1 MKLGAVEPGA
11 RKRVPLHTKILI
23 GLALG
28 ALAGFAARQGLGPG
42 SEVLGK
48 MVDWTKPVGEIF
60 LNMIFMIVVPLLFA
74 ALVLGVSELGDI
86 KKVGRIGIRSL
97 LMTIFLSGI
106 AVLIGVGAINLV
118 DPSKGISAA
127 QKQTLIQEHS
137 KEEKSVGDPVQ
148 EKDKAAL
155 GMIPKNPIRDAV
167 AAFSGGILPFMVFA
181 LIFGIAL
188 ASIEPEKA
196 LPAKAFLEG
205 LFAVSLKIIDYAMAI
220 APIGV
225 FCLVFGS
232 AAKLG
237 YELFATLGIYVMVVL
252 VALAIHQFVTYSLVI
267 KFIARRSPLEF
278 FKQMRTVMATAFAT
292 SSSNATLPTALKAAE
307 EDLGLP
313 RQIGNF
319 VLTVGATAN
328 QNGTALFEGIT
339 IVFLARLFGVD
350 LTVSQQFMVMGLAIV
365 GGIGTAG
372 VPAGSLPMVAGVLST
387 LNVPASAVGLIVG
400 IDRIMDMSR
409 TVLNVTGDM
418 TIATC
423 VASMEERSGGIS
435 AIPEFAAE

>member
-1 MKLGAVEPGA
+1 MELGAVEPGGKKGMA
-11 RKRVPLHTKILI
+11 LHTKILI
-23 GLALG
+23 GLILG
-28 ALAGFAARQGLGPG
+28 AIAGFVARESLGKD
-42 SEVLGK
+42 SETLSK

-60 LNMIFMIVVPLLFA
+60 LNMIFMVVVPLLFA

-86 KKVGRIGIRSL
+86 RKVGRIGIRSL
-97 LMTIFLSGI
+97 LMTVVLSAI

-118 DPSKGISAA
+118 DPSKSISAD
-127 QKQTLIQEHS
+127 QKAELFKNYS
-137 KEEKSVGDPVQ
+137 KEQRVTEDPVQ
-148 EKDKAAL
+148 AKDAAAL
-155 GMIPKNPIRDAV
+155 GMVPKNPLRDAV
-167 AAFSGGILPFMVFA
+167 AAFSGGILPFMIFA

-188 ASIEPEKA
+188 ASIEAEKA
-196 LPAKAFLEG
+196 LPVQSFLEG
-205 LFAVSLKIIDYAMAI
+205 LFAVSLKIIEFAMKL

-225 FCLVFGS
+225 FCLIFGS

-237 YELFATLGIYVMVVL
+237 YELFASLGTYVLVVL

-267 KFIARRSPLEF
+267 KYVARRSPAEF
-278 FKQMRTVMATAFAT
+278 FRQMRTVMATAFAT
-292 SSSNATLPTALKAAE
+292 SSSNATLPTALRAAE

-313 RQIGNF
+313 RKISNF

-339 IVFLARLFGVD
+339 IVFLARMFGVD
-350 LTVSQQFMVMGLAIV
+350 LTVGQQFMVMGLAIV

-372 VPAGSLPMVAGVLST
+372 VPSGSIPMIAGVLAT
-387 LNVPASAVGLIVG
+387 LGVPSSAVGLVLG

-418 TIATC
+418 TIAAC
-423 VASMEERSGGIS
+423 VTAMEERSEAKS
-435 AIPEFAAE
+435 MMSPA

>member
-1 MKLGAVEPGA
+1 MEAVERKA
-11 RKRVPLHTKILI
+11 RKGIPLHTRILI
-23 GLALG
+23 GLVLG
-28 ALAGFAARQGLGPG
+28 AIAGFTANHLM
-42 SEVLGK
+42 GK
-48 MVDWTKPVGEIF
+48 DSADLKRMVDWSKPVGEIF
-60 LNMIFMIVVPLLFA
+60 LNMIFMVVVPMLFA

-86 KKVGRIGIRSL
+86 RKVGRVGIRSL
-97 LMTIFLSGI
+97 VMTIFLSSI

-118 DPSKGISAA
+118 DPSKGISDDQKAA
-127 QKQTLIQEHS
+127 LRTQYS
-137 KEEKSVGDPVQ
+137 KESTTTPDPVQ

-155 GMIPKNPIRDAV
+155 GMVPKNPLRDAV

-196 LPAKAFLEG
+196 LPVKAFLEG
-205 LFAVSLKIIDYAMAI
+205 LFAVTLKIIDYAMLI
-220 APIGV
+220 APFGV
-225 FCLVFGS
+225 FCLIFGS
-232 AAKLG
+232 AATLG
-237 YELFATLGIYVMVVL
+237 YELFASLGAYVLVVL
-252 VALAIHQFVTYSLVI
+252 VALAVHQFVTYSLCI
-267 KFIARRSPLEF
+267 KYIARRSPLEF
-278 FKQMRTVMATAFAT
+278 FRQMRTVMLTAFAT

-339 IVFLARLFGVD
+339 IIFLARMFGVD
-350 LTVSQQFMVMGLAIV
+350 LTVGQQFMVMGLAIV

-372 VPAGSLPMVAGVLST
+372 VPAGSIPMVAGVLAT
-387 LNVPASAVGLIVG
+387 LNVPSSAVGLILG

-423 VASMEERSGGIS
+423 VAAMEERSGAS
-435 AIPEFAAE
+435 VPETVAD

>member
-1 MKLGAVEPGA
+1 MKLGSVEPGE
-11 RKRVPLHTKILI
+11 RKGMAQHTKILI
-23 GLALG
+23 GLLLG
-28 ALAGFAARQGLGPG
+28 AIFGFIAREQLGEK
-42 SEVLGK
+42 SDSLNK

-60 LNMIFMIVVPLLFA
+60 LNLIFMVVVPLLFA

-86 KKVGRIGIRSL
+86 RKVGRVGIRSL
-97 LMTIFLSGI
+97 LMTVILSSI
-106 AVLIGVGAINLV
+106 AVLIGVGAINLI
-118 DPSKGISAA
+118 DPAKNITDT
-127 QKQTLIQEHS
+127 QKVELIKQYS
-137 KEEKSVGDPVQ
+137 KEPPSVEDPVQ
-148 EKDKAAL
+148 AKDQAAL
-155 GMIPKNPIRDAV
+155 GMVPKNPLRDAV

-181 LIFGIAL
+181 LIFGLAL

-196 LPAKAFLEG
+196 LPVKIFLEG
-205 LFAVSLKIIDYAMAI
+205 IFSVTLKIIDYAMLL
-220 APIGV
+220 APVGV

-237 YELFATLGIYVMVVL
+237 YELFASLGIYVAVVL
-252 VALAIHQFVTYSLVI
+252 VALAIHQFITYSLVI
-267 KFIARRSPLEF
+267 RYIAKRSPVAF

-313 RQIGNF
+313 RQISNF

-339 IVFLARLFGVD
+339 IIFLARLFGVD
-350 LTVSQQFMVMGLAIV
+350 LTIGQQFMVMGLAIV

-372 VPAGSLPMVAGVLST
+372 VPSGSAPMVPGVLAT
-387 LNVPASAVGLIVG
+387 LQVPSSAVGLILG

-418 TIATC
+418 TIAAC
-423 VASMEERSGGIS
+423 VSTMEERAPSLEP
-435 AIPEFAAE
+435 A

>member
-1 MKLGAVEPGA
+1 MELGAVEPGGKKGMA
-11 RKRVPLHTKILI
+11 LHTKILI
-23 GLALG
+23 GLILG
-28 ALAGFAARQGLGPG
+28 AIAGFAARESLGKD
-42 SEVLGK
+42 SETLTK

-60 LNMIFMIVVPLLFA
+60 LNMIFMVVVPLLFA

-86 KKVGRIGIRSL
+86 RKVGRIGIRSL
-97 LMTIFLSGI
+97 LMTVVLSAI

-118 DPSKGISAA
+118 DPSKSISAD
-127 QKQTLIQEHS
+127 QKAELFKNYS
-137 KEEKSVGDPVQ
+137 KEQKVTEDPVQ
-148 EKDKAAL
+148 AKDAAAL
-155 GMIPKNPIRDAV
+155 GMVPKNPLRDAV
-167 AAFSGGILPFMVFA
+167 AAFSGGILPFMIFA

-188 ASIEPEKA
+188 ASIEAEKA
-196 LPAKAFLEG
+196 LPVQAFLEG
-205 LFAVSLKIIDYAMAI
+205 LFAVSLKIIEFAMRL

-225 FCLVFGS
+225 FCLIFGS

-237 YELFATLGIYVMVVL
+237 YELFASLGTYVLVVL

-267 KFIARRSPLEF
+267 RYVARRSPAEF
-278 FKQMRTVMATAFAT
+278 FRQMRTVMATAFAT
-292 SSSNATLPTALKAAE
+292 SSSNATLPTALRAAE

-313 RQIGNF
+313 RKISNF

-339 IVFLARLFGVD
+339 IIFLARMFGVD
-350 LTVSQQFMVMGLAIV
+350 LTVGQQFMVMGLAIV

-372 VPAGSLPMVAGVLST
+372 VPSGSIPMIAGVLAT
-387 LNVPASAVGLIVG
+387 LGVPSSAVGLVLG

-418 TIATC
+418 TIAAC
-423 VASMEERSGGIS
+423 VTAMEERSEAKS
-435 AIPEFAAE
+435 VMTPV